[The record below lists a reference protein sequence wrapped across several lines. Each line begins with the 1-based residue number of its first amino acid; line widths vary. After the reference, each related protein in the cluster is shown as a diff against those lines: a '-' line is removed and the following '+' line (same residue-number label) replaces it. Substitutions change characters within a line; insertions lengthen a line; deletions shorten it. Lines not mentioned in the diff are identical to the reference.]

1 MKKYLVI
8 EEDNNIIADCRSRT
22 GFSKF
27 RCSIFQMFQIIIF
40 IFGVMVFIIIAFDNA
55 KADPERVRLPR
66 AFTSKVG
73 PPENIRILANPRFK
87 YREVY
92 ERELKSVALERT
104 NKVRGA
110 RVNFHIVLGGKDKTA
125 ILSALRRL
133 NLNIQ
138 EKAQLRRKFN
148 QYQINPGTLEFAKFV
163 RVHPTMIEAFS
174 AILRDKDGIAIALKE
189 SRYPRIARTMG
200 LRSIPMKRL
209 SRDVM
214 LPGTT
219 SKGMQQRRRQN

>member
-1 MKKYLVI
+1 M
-8 EEDNNIIADCRSRT
+8 EEDNLIADCNQQT

-27 RCSIFQMFQIIIF
+27 RCNLFQLFQIIIF
-40 IFGVMVFIIIAFDNA
+40 IFVVMVFSMIAFDEA
-55 KADPERVRLPR
+55 LADPERIRLP
-66 AFTSKVG
+66 AFTSKFG
-73 PPENIRILANPRFK
+73 PSENVRILANPRFK

-104 NKVRGA
+104 NKFRGA

-125 ILSALRRL
+125 ILSVLRRL
-133 NLNIQ
+133 NFNIN

-148 QYQINPGTLEFAKFV
+148 QYQINPGAMEFAKFV
-163 RVHPTMIEAFS
+163 RVHPTMLEAFQ
-174 AILRDKDGIAIALKE
+174 AILRDKDGIAIAPKN
-189 SRYPRIARTMG
+189 SRFPRIARTMG

>member
-1 MKKYLVI
+1 M
-8 EEDNNIIADCRSRT
+8 EEDNNIIADCSNRR

-27 RCSIFQMFQIIIF
+27 RCNLVQMFQIIIF
-40 IFGVMVFIIIAFDNA
+40 IFGVMVFGVIAFDDA
-55 KADPERVRLPR
+55 LADPERIRIPT
-66 AFTSKVG
+66 AFTSKIG
-73 PPENIRILANPRFK
+73 PAENVRILANPRFK

-92 ERELKSVALERT
+92 ERELKGVALERT

-133 NLNIQ
+133 NFNIN

-148 QYQINPGTLEFAKFV
+148 QYQVNPGAMEFAGFV

-174 AILRDKDGIAIALKE
+174 AILRDKDGIAIAPKN

-214 LPGTT
+214 LPGTGT
-219 SKGMQQRRRQN
+219 STFK

>member
-1 MKKYLVI
+1 
-8 EEDNNIIADCRSRT
+8 
-22 GFSKF
+22 
-27 RCSIFQMFQIIIF
+27 MFQIIIF
-40 IFGVMVFIIIAFDNA
+40 IFGVMVFGVIAFDDA
-55 KADPERVRLPR
+55 LADPERIRIPT

-73 PPENIRILANPRFK
+73 PAENVRILANPRFK

-92 ERELKSVALERT
+92 ERELKGCSERT

-133 NLNIQ
+133 NFNIN

-148 QYQINPGTLEFAKFV
+148 QYQVNPAMEFAGFV

-174 AILRDKDGIAIALKE
+174 AILRDKDAIAIAPKN
-189 SRYPRIARTMG
+189 SRYPRIARTMAFVQY
-200 LRSIPMKRL
+200 R
-209 SRDVM
+209 
-214 LPGTT
+214 
-219 SKGMQQRRRQN
+219 

>member
-1 MKKYLVI
+1 M
-8 EEDNNIIADCRSRT
+8 EEDSNIIADCQQET

-27 RCSIFQMFQIIIF
+27 RCNLIQMFQAVIAILT
-40 IFGVMVFIIIAFDNA
+40 VLVFTMIAFDEA
-55 KADPERVRLPR
+55 LADPERIKVTP
-66 AFTSKVG
+66 FTSKFG
-73 PPENIRILANPRFK
+73 PPENVRILANPRFR

-110 RVNFHIVLGGKDKTA
+110 RVNFHVVLGGKDKTA

-133 NLNIQ
+133 NLNIK

-148 QYQINPGTLEFAKFV
+148 QYQINPGAMKFAGFV
-163 RVHPTMIEAFS
+163 RVHPTMLEAFQ
-174 AILRDKDGIAIALKE
+174 AILRDKDGIAIAPKD
-189 SRYPRIARTMG
+189 SRYPMIARTMG

-219 SKGMQQRRRQN
+219 SKGMQERSK